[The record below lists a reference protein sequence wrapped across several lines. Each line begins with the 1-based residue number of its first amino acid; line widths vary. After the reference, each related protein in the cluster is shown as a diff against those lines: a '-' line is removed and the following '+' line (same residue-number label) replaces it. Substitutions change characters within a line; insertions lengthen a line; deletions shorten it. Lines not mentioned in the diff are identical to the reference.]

1 MTNRFTGTTPR
12 ACVRP
17 SRRWGGRFL
26 GVLALVGSALGG
38 CAMPLGTDL
47 FVPSTR
53 PLPADAIVV
62 LGNRPPRGPDG
73 EIAPESERRVR
84 RGVALFHEG
93 LAPEMVMAGGPAPGG
108 GTESEVM
115 AAYARSLGVPAE
127 AIRMEQ
133 RSRDTAEN
141 ARYTLELLC
150 AGQDDC
156 QPNLLVVTAPYHLR
170 RALVLFECAGANAMG
185 VPTEIPD
192 DFGYQLGFSAYEYA
206 AGILGLLTDTCA
218 RARGSE
224 EPDGTTP

>member
-1 MTNRFTGTTPR
+1 MTR
-12 ACVRP
+12 
-17 SRRWGGRFL
+17 SDHWRRIPIW
-26 GVLALVGSALGG
+26 LVGMLVWIGGSSLG
-38 CAMPLGTDL
+38 CTMPVGTEL
-47 FVPSTR
+47 FVPATR
-53 PLPADAIVV
+53 PLHADAIVV

-84 RGVALFHEG
+84 RGVELFQAG

-127 AIRMEQ
+127 AIRLEQ

-150 AGQDDC
+150 GGQDEC
-156 QPNLLVVTAPYHLR
+156 QPNVLVVTAPYHLR

-192 DFGYQLGFSAYEYA
+192 DLGYQLGFAVYEYA
-206 AGILGLLTDTCA
+206 AGVLGLLTDTCSS
-218 RARGSE
+218 ARGSQ
-224 EPDGTTP
+224 EPEMRTP